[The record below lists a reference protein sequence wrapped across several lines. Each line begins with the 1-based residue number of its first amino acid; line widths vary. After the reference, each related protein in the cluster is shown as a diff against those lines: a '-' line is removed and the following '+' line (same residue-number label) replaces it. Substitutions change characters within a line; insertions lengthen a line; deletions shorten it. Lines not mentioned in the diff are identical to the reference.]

1 MAELSTIVER
11 VARRL
16 GPLDGEPVPLAG
28 GITNHNFRV
37 RFGGRD
43 TVLRLPGKETAL
55 LGISR
60 DAERLAAE
68 RAAELGIAPALL
80 DAGEDHLVCELI
92 EGGPIDGARL
102 RARPQS
108 AARALRAFHDC
119 GLQLPARFWVPD
131 LLDRYAEIV
140 AERGGHLSAAYAQA
154 RSLARRV
161 ADALPLSD
169 PVACHDDLLPGNIL
183 ARDREP
189 DRAVL
194 VDWEYAGMGHRMFDL
209 GNLAVNNEFDE
220 AAEDRLL
227 GAYFEDGPDDGRR
240 AALKLMRIMSDA
252 REGAWGVIQ
261 GAVSE
266 LEFDFDGYASKHFA
280 RLTKAAQDPRLE
292 EWLHGATA

>member
-119 GLQLPARFWVPD
+119 GLQLPVRFWVPD
-131 LLDRYAEIV
+131 LLDRYAEIL
-140 AERGGHLSAAYAQA
+140 GG
-154 RSLARRV
+154 
-161 ADALPLSD
+161 
-169 PVACHDDLLPGNIL
+169 
-183 ARDREP
+183 
-189 DRAVL
+189 
-194 VDWEYAGMGHRMFDL
+194 
-209 GNLAVNNEFDE
+209 
-220 AAEDRLL
+220 
-227 GAYFEDGPDDGRR
+227 
-240 AALKLMRIMSDA
+240 
-252 REGAWGVIQ
+252 
-261 GAVSE
+261 
-266 LEFDFDGYASKHFA
+266 
-280 RLTKAAQDPRLE
+280 
-292 EWLHGATA
+292 